1 MIFSNAL
8 RKKMKTANERM
19 RRLERAGV
27 QSPAYRA
34 IQGTLQMLGVDGA
47 ATGRRFSETG
57 KFETQAQMRQM
68 ERIVNNF
75 LGQNTSTVRGFRRYR
90 REVMKAAEQRFD
102 LSSAGISED
111 EYMQIWENLPD
122 NENERLYGS
131 DEIVNIVKEVKK
143 QLGKE
148 EDENVLNVGDIVAQL
163 QREGD
168 LKSTLTGLGLDPVS
182 FVQSIGGLS

>member
-1 MIFSNAL
+1 
-8 RKKMKTANERM
+8 
-19 RRLERAGV
+19 
-27 QSPAYRA
+27 
-34 IQGTLQMLGVDGA
+34 
-47 ATGRRFSETG
+47 
-57 KFETQAQMRQM
+57 
-68 ERIVNNF
+68 
-75 LGQNTSTVRGFRRYR
+75 
-90 REVMKAAEQRFD
+90 MKAAEQRFD